1 MHASRADKLITALL
15 DVLQEFTGDM
25 PFMIDVWCDARGLP
39 AVIVHTDAE
48 PIPYWPDE
56 PEEWEQRAAA
66 AGITVP
72 PLSVPSP
79 DGGQ

>member
-48 PIPYWPDE
+48 PVPYWPAILD
-56 PEEWEQRAAA
+56 PEQRAAA

-72 PLSVPSP
+72 PEPE
-79 DGGQ
+79 GGA